1 MMAEQFGTRES
12 LYPGRIDRGLGRA
25 PGTDMRTA
33 RALRRDMADAGDS
46 FPRDVV
52 ELQAYF
58 QHEIPDQAV
67 RAVPGAGLAIPIW
80 LLGASTF
87 SAQLAAMLGLP
98 FSFASHF
105 APDLMLPAIR
115 IYRERFEPSE
125 ALAKPHVMLGL
136 PVYAADTDR
145 EAQRLFTSMQQQFL
159 TLRRGRP
166 GQLPPPVDSMDGLW
180 APHEQAMVAQALS
193 CAVVEIGRA
202 HV

>member
-1 MMAEQFGTRES
+1 MLPNHSPRMIAEQFGTLES
-12 LYPGRIDRGLGRA
+12 LYPGRIDLGLWRA

-58 QHEIPDQAV
+58 KPAIPDQAV

-80 LLGASTF
+80 LLGSSTF

-115 IYRERFEPSE
+115 IYRERFE
-125 ALAKPHVMLGL
+125 
-136 PVYAADTDR
+136 DR
-145 EAQRLFTSMQQQFL
+145 KS
-159 TLRRGRP
+159 
-166 GQLPPPVDSMDGLW
+166 
-180 APHEQAMVAQALS
+180 
-193 CAVVEIGRA
+193 VV
-202 HV
+202 